1 MGALALLSAF
11 ALTSSAQNGIGL
23 LQPHL
28 RADAL
33 IAREGAVHL
42 GAGVSVRGS
51 RYLRVDLTVG
61 AGAGSRPGGGGGQQG
76 EGRGDLVARF
86 VLDPEFSRRWSMYG
100 GGGVSVRVGGGESRE
115 LLLVALGV
123 EGPRWGGV
131 VPFAELGLAGG
142 ARIGAGI
149 RRALPGRR

>member
-1 MGALALLSAF
+1 MGALALLSAV
-11 ALTSSAQNGIGL
+11 ALTSSAQKANGV

-51 RYLRVDLTVG
+51 RYLRVDLT
-61 AGAGSRPGGGGGQQG
+61 AGAGTGERPGGGQRG

-86 VLDPEFSRRWSMYG
+86 VLDPEFSRRWALYG
-100 GGGVSVRVGGGESRE
+100 GGGVSVRVAGGDSRE
-115 LLLVALGV
+115 LLLIALGV
-123 EGPRWGGV
+123 EGPRWRGA

-142 ARIGAGI
+142 VRIGAGV
-149 RRALPGRR
+149 RRALAGRR

>member
-1 MGALALLSAF
+1 LGALALLSAF
-11 ALTSSAQNGIGL
+11 ALTSSAQNGNGV

-33 IAREGAVHL
+33 IAREGAIHL
-42 GAGVSVRGS
+42 AAGVSVRGS

-61 AGAGSRPGGGGGQQG
+61 AGTGSRPGGGGGQQG

-100 GGGVSVRVGGGESRE
+100 GGGVSVRVFGGESRE

-131 VPFAELGLAGG
+131 VPFAEVGLAGG

-149 RRALPGRR
+149 RRALAGRR

>member
-11 ALTSSAQNGIGL
+11 ALSSSAQNGNGL
-23 LQPHL
+23 LQPHI

-33 IAREGAVHL
+33 IAREAAVHL
-42 GAGVSVRGS
+42 AAGVSVRGT

-61 AGAGSRPGGGGGQQG
+61 AGTGSRPGGGGGQQA

-100 GGGVSVRVGGGESRE
+100 GGGVSVRSGGESRE

-131 VPFAELGLAGG
+131 VPFAEVGLAGG
-142 ARIGAGI
+142 ARIGVGI
-149 RRALPGRR
+149 RRALSGRR